1 MEATVKP
8 LARKSGI
15 FAENLPEEVVLYDK
29 INDKVHCLNNT
40 AAAVWENSDGSKT
53 VDDLMRVVE
62 AKCGGPADRKLVLQ
76 ALEELKEAGLMVAG
90 SGTALDAGLPSRRE
104 AVGKMV
110 MAGSALVATIVAA
123 APTAHASAGAPT
135 YPPKLPISHNPP
147 DPQPPSPPKGHN
159 PPDPQPPSP
168 SKRHDPP
175 DPLPPHPLTGLNPTD
190 PQPSLP
196 SAGLDP
202 TNPQP
207 AHPLIGFNL
216 ANPQPPDPRTGV
228 ISLPQHRDFLDYF
241 IRPVRLVLTHSLRV
255 ARTFWRTTG

>member
-1 MEATVKP
+1 METTVKP
-8 LARKSGI
+8 LARKSGV

-29 INDKVHCLNNT
+29 ISDKVHCLNKT

-62 AKCGGPADRKLVLQ
+62 AKCGGPTDRKLVLQ

-90 SGTALDAGLPSRRE
+90 SGMISDAALPSRRE

-147 DPQPPSPPKGHN
+147 DPPAPSPPRRHH
-159 PPDPQPPSP
+159 PPDPQ
-168 SKRHDPP
+168 
-175 DPLPPHPLTGLNPTD
+175 PPHPLTGLNPTD
-190 PQPSLP
+190 PQPPLP
-196 SAGLDP
+196 LAGLDP

-207 AHPLIGFNL
+207 AHLLIGLNL
-216 ANPQPPDPRTGV
+216 ANPQPPDPPTGV
-228 ISLPQHRDFLDYF
+228 PRLPEKPEFLDYF